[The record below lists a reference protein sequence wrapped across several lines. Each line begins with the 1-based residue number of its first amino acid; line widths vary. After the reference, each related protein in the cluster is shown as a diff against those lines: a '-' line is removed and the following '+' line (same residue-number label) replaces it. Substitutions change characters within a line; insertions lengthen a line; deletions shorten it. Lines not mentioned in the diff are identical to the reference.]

1 MSYIVTARKWRPLL
15 FKDVVAQEHVTQT
28 LKNAILNNRI
38 HHAYLFS
45 GPRGVGKTTTARILA
60 RAVNCPH
67 STDAEPCNQCLS
79 CTSILEGKS
88 LDVIEIDGASN
99 NSVEDVRKLR
109 ENAKYSPSTGNYKMY
124 IIDEVHMLSTSAFN
138 ALLKILEEPPKHLLF
153 VFATTEPHK
162 VPATILSRCQRHEF
176 KRIEPEDI
184 IKQLKFITKQE
195 NINIDDDSLAII
207 AKKADGS
214 MRDAQSILDQVIAFA
229 GMEIDYSKLID
240 ALHLIDTDFF
250 FRISRAGIEK
260 NTKNMLEIAY
270 EVSNKGYDFKEVLNG
285 LMEHYRNLLTIK
297 VTGNTKLI
305 EASASFLEKYNEEAS
320 LFSYEDLLRILNLLA
335 ATEQTIRYS
344 PQPKIRFELAL
355 IQIASLDSAVEIKEL
370 IDALR
375 SGKKLSTPSKPAHE
389 KKVEESVTKYTKT
402 SNKVNTITEKKTP
415 IKEKK
420 IEKNE
425 TNAQV
430 KENIVNKKAE
440 VTPNTPNKAEQSFN
454 WDEFVSKYANTRTGL
469 YMLKG
474 NLIEK
479 VNILDTD
486 ILITVNNNFTYD
498 NLTQKKR
505 DMIQYLREYTGKNYS
520 VKIILSDN
528 PSSADEKDKINKQT
542 EDNSSKT
549 QDNID
554 LSGLHPVEKSII
566 DLLNGKRI

>member
-67 STDAEPCNQCLS
+67 SIDAEPCNQCLS

-260 NTKNMLEIAY
+260 NIKDMLEIAY
-270 EVSNKGYDFKEVLNG
+270 EVSNKGYDFKEVLSG

-305 EASASFLEKYNEEAS
+305 EASNSFLEKYIEEAE
-320 LFSYEDLLRILNLLA
+320 FFTNEDLLRILNLIA
-335 ATEQTIRYS
+335 ATEQAIRYS

-355 IQIASLDSAVEIKEL
+355 IQIASLDSSVEIKKL

-375 SGKKLSTPSKPAHE
+375 TGKTLSASPKPAQRR
-389 KKVEESVTKYTKT
+389 KVEESVPKYTKT
-402 SNKVNTITEKKTP
+402 SNKVNKTTEKKTLGEG
-415 IKEKK
+415 KE

-425 TNAQV
+425 TNTQE
-430 KENIVNKKAE
+430 KDNIVDKKIGR
-440 VTPNTPNKAEQSFN
+440 TPNTPNKAGEPFN
-454 WDEFVSKYANTRTGL
+454 WDEFVSKYANTKTGL

-474 NLIEK
+474 NLIEE
-479 VNILDTD
+479 VNIIDTD

-498 NLTQKKR
+498 NLTQKKG
-505 DMIQYLREYTGKNYS
+505 DIIQHIHEYTGKNYS
-520 VKIILSDN
+520 VKIILSDK
-528 PSSADEKDKINKQT
+528 PSSADEKHKINKQT
-542 EDNSSKT
+542 EANSSET

>member
-109 ENAKYSPSTGNYKMY
+109 ENAKYSPSTGKYKMY

-184 IKQLKFITKQE
+184 IKHLKFITNQE
-195 NINIDDDSLAII
+195 NIKIDDDSLAII

-260 NTKNMLEIAY
+260 NTKDMLEIAY
-270 EVSNKGYDFKEVLNG
+270 EVSNKGYDFKEVLSG

-305 EASASFLEKYNEEAS
+305 EASASFLEKYIEEAE
-320 LFSYEDLLRILNLLA
+320 FFTNEDLLRILNLIA
-335 ATEQTIRYS
+335 ATEQAIRYS

-355 IQIASLDSAVEIKEL
+355 IQIASLDSAVEIKKL

-375 SGKKLSTPSKPAHE
+375 SGKTLSASPKPAQR
-389 KKVEESVTKYTKT
+389 KKVEERAPKYTKT
-402 SNKVNTITEKKTP
+402 SNKVNTVTKKTTP
-415 IKEKK
+415 GEEKK
-420 IEKNE
+420 IGKNE
-425 TNAQV
+425 TNAQEKEKIVDKKV
-430 KENIVNKKAE
+430 K
-440 VTPNTPNKAEQSFN
+440 VTPNTPNKAGQAFN

-474 NLIEK
+474 NLIEE

-486 ILITVNNNFTYD
+486 ILITVNNNFTYE
-498 NLTQKKR
+498 NLKQKKR
-505 DMIQYLREYTGKNYS
+505 DIIQFIHEYTGGNYS

-528 PSSADEKDKINKQT
+528 PSSADEKHKINKQT

-554 LSGLHPVEKSII
+554 LSGLHPFEKSII